1 MNSEELEISLRTEFE
16 SYLNNVRAE
25 MKQEL
30 SDFQKMVETEVDKHR
45 SQLDDAFKNISSRL
59 ESGTVVDDAL
69 KESVVEHLRLAR
81 DDGAQLAAS
90 AAAEAEMLSMPGGGI
105 GGFDQIRDAI
115 AEISS
120 KTSQSA
126 ILKSLT
132 DHCSRFTARGAFF
145 IIKNDNFVGWEV
157 FGKDASGEDHTTRD
171 IHFSI
176 SSDTILKESVQ
187 ELRTVEGRSGDHK
200 HDSKF
205 LKSLKFGEPASMFA
219 VPLVARGRGVA
230 VLYADG
236 GPNGEPVQVD
246 AIEVLV
252 RVAGLTVELLASAAG
267 AVRPQAEVRPI
278 QQTEE
283 VDSDNYS
290 VEASNLYDEPVVEHD
305 VTELHDVDT
314 IEPRDAF
321 EDGVEAEQAPAEVQ
335 IEEDAVSEETLHDAS
350 GAAQETLDDESY
362 LMTEAVDEMVEVE
375 AVSEY
380 EAVSEVTESSPEM
393 ETTEFAFV
401 SAEPEVVEVEEITPV
416 TEPSDV
422 QPEVLTNGNG
432 RYHAEEPATEAPTVP
447 LNGKRRGRNI
457 DLPIE
462 VSEDERDKH
471 TKARSFA
478 RLLVSEI
485 KLYNPDKVN
494 DGRQSNDL
502 YDRLREAID
511 RSREMYNQRIDA
523 PVATRFDYF
532 HYELVNGLA
541 EGDES
546 RLGSSYPGASS

>member
-1 MNSEELEISLRTEFE
+1 
-16 SYLNNVRAE
+16 

-30 SDFQKMVETEVDKHR
+30 SDFQKMVESEVDKHR
-45 SQLDDAFKNISSRL
+45 SQLGDAFRNFSERL
-59 ESGTVVDDAL
+59 ESGTVVDEAL

-90 AAAEAEMLSMPGGGI
+90 AAAEAEMMSMPDI
-105 GGFDQIRDAI
+105 SQGGFDQIRDAI
-115 AEISS
+115 AEISG

-157 FGKDASGEDHTTRD
+157 FGKDVLAEDHTTRD
-171 IHFSI
+171 IHFST
-176 SSDTILKESVQ
+176 SSDTIFRASVQ
-187 ELRTVEGRSGDHK
+187 ELRTVEARLGDHK

-205 LKSLKFGEPASMFA
+205 LKSLKFGEPSRMFA
-219 VPLVARGRGVA
+219 IPLIARGRGVA

-236 GPNGEPVQVD
+236 GPNEAPVQAE
-246 AIEVLV
+246 AIEALV
-252 RVAGLTVELLASAAG
+252 RVAGLTVELLASATG
-267 AVRPQAEVRPI
+267 AARSQSEVTP
-278 QQTEE
+278 TEPRE
-283 VDSDNYS
+283 GTDSDHFSVSRTDRYEEPS
-290 VEASNLYDEPVVEHD
+290 VESGVTELHGVDTIEEPVVEEQVMPETAQD
-305 VTELHDVDT
+305 LTDT
-314 IEPRDAF
+314 TPVV
-321 EDGVEAEQAPAEVQ
+321 VE
-335 IEEDAVSEETLHDAS
+335 
-350 GAAQETLDDESY
+350 ETLDDESY
-362 LMTEAVDEMVEVE
+362 LMTESVGELVDAG

-380 EAVSEVTESSPEM
+380 EAVGEVYEAEP
-393 ETTEFAFV
+393 ETTGFEFV
-401 SAEPEVVEVEEITPV
+401 SAEPEVVEVEEV
-416 TEPSDV
+416 TAVEE
-422 QPEVLTNGNG
+422 QPGVLANGNG
-432 RYHAEEPATEAPTVP
+432 SGHHYVEAPPTEAPTVP
-447 LNGKRRGRNI
+447 LNGRRRGRTI

-462 VSEDERDKH
+462 VSEDEREKH
-471 TKARSFA
+471 TRARSFA

-494 DGRQSNDL
+494 DGRASNDL

-541 EGDES
+541 EGDEA
-546 RLGSSYPGASS
+546 RLGSSYPGANS

>member
-30 SDFQKMVETEVDKHR
+30 SDFQKMVESEVDKHKL
-45 SQLDDAFKNISSRL
+45 QLDGAFKNFSERL
-59 ESGTVVDDAL
+59 DTGTVVDEAL

-81 DDGAQLAAS
+81 DDGAQVAAS
-90 AAAEAEMLSMPGGGI
+90 AAAEAEMMQSPGGAVS
-105 GGFDQIRDAI
+105 FDQMRDAI
-115 AEISS
+115 AEISG

-157 FGKDASGEDHTTRD
+157 FGKDASGEAHTTRD
-171 IHFSI
+171 IHFST
-176 SSDTILKESVQ
+176 SSDTILRESVQ
-187 ELRTVEGRSGDHK
+187 DLRTVEAVSGTHK

-205 LKSLKFGEPASMFA
+205 LKSLKFGDPERMFA

-236 GPNGEPVQVD
+236 GPNGEFVQVD
-246 AIEVLV
+246 AIEALV
-252 RVAGLTVELLASAAG
+252 RVAGLTVELLASTAG
-267 AVRPQAEVRPI
+267 AGRPQEVKAAESYEDVGPAHFDPTP
-278 QQTEE
+278 TEVYE
-283 VDSDNYS
+283 
-290 VEASNLYDEPVVEHD
+290 EPTVEHE

-314 IEPRDAF
+314 IEQPAF
-321 EDGVEAEQAPAEVQ
+321 EEAEVYEEPVVEASFEEVNPVAEDLTDTVPVVV
-335 IEEDAVSEETLHDAS
+335 ED
-350 GAAQETLDDESY
+350 TLDDESY
-362 LMTEAVDEMVEVE
+362 LMTESVEEVPE
-375 AVSEY
+375 FEEVVEY
-380 EAVSEVTESSPEM
+380 EAVAEVAEVAEPAP
-393 ETTEFAFV
+393 ETTDFAFI
-401 SAEPEVVEVEEITPV
+401 SAEPEVVEVEEEVVPV
-416 TEPSDV
+416 DEHV
-422 QPEVLTNGNG
+422 EVLTNGNG
-432 RYHAEEPATEAPTVP
+432 NGYHHVEEPVAEVTTAPT
-447 LNGKRRGRNI
+447 NGRKRGRTV

-462 VSEDERDKH
+462 VSADERDKH

-485 KLYNPDKVN
+485 KLYNPDKVS

-511 RSREMYNQRIDA
+511 RSREMYQQRIDA
-523 PVATRFDYF
+523 PVSTRFDYF

-541 EGDES
+541 EGDEA
-546 RLGSSYPGASS
+546 RLGSSYPGAHS